1 MVKEV
6 NGELWNIASVL
17 KWYLHKFGHS
27 NLFTLDLL
35 VWRNL
40 INVKS
45 NVLLT
50 FTLVSF
56 NSVVA
61 WICVTEHVR
70 NRFYIKAHF
79 LFFSWWTLWLP
90 LVTLN
95 HFKDVQKVIF
105 LPSHYLI
112 KFPRVWRC
120 VFFVTY
126 KRGFVDTLLNF
137 VACSYLCLR

>member
-6 NGELWNIASVL
+6 NRELRNISSVL
-17 KWYLHKFGHS
+17 KRYLHKFGHC
-27 NLFTLDLL
+27 NLFALYLL

-40 INVKS
+40 VNVKS

-79 LFFSWWTLWLP
+79 LFFSWWTFWLP

-95 HFKDVQKVIF
+95 HSKDVKKVVF

-112 KFPRVWRC
+112 KFLCVWRC
-120 VFFVTY
+120 LFFVTY
-126 KRGFVDTLLNF
+126 KRGFIDTFLNF
-137 VACSYLCLR
+137 NTCIYLSLR